1 MANNNSNSS
10 THQEPGPETI
20 ARGVLTRGSS
30 VLVCK
35 NLAKGYSYLPG
46 GHVEIGETA
55 ATALIREFDEETGL
69 KVTPGRCVAVAEV
82 IFGKGG
88 HEINFL
94 FHVEHVGDLP
104 ETVESKEADI
114 GFEWIEAAAIVD
126 ADLRPR
132 AIKAWLVGG
141 GLTGEVEQ
149 GLAEFI
155 TDKEAS

>member
-1 MANNNSNSS
+1 MANNSP
-10 THQEPGPETI
+10 TPETI
-20 ARGVLTRGSS
+20 ARGVLTQGSS

-35 NLAKGYSYLPG
+35 NLDKGYLYLPG
-46 GHVEIGETA
+46 GHIEIGETA
-55 ATALIREFDEETGL
+55 AAALIREFDEETGL
-69 KVTPGRCVAVAEV
+69 KIKPSRCVAVMEV

-94 FHVEHVGDLP
+94 FPVEHAGELP
-104 ETVESKEADI
+104 ETIASKEAGI

-132 AIKAWLVGG
+132 SIKAWLVGG
-141 GLTGEVEQ
+141 GLTANSET

-155 TDKEAS
+155 TDKEDS